1 MKHTLQIRV
10 SKKPVNSGAV
20 SVRNVSVRERFMRF
34 LLGDKVRL
42 TVIVPGSTVDVYRPL
57 VYICSPYAGDVER
70 NVNMARLYSCFAV
83 RNTCIPITPHL
94 LYPQFMDDG
103 SPAERELALFMGMVL
118 LTKCEQVWVF
128 GSVISSGM
136 RAEIAKAEKKNI
148 PVRYFTE
155 ELEEMPCAN

>member
-1 MKHTLQIRV
+1 MSIDKF
-10 SKKPVNSGAV
+10 NSEGYYDPTSYEAMT
-20 SVRNVSVRERFMRF
+20 NVAKA
-34 LLGDKVRL
+34 DKQ
-42 TVIVPGSTVDVYRPL
+42 SAFRPL
-57 VYICSPYAGDVER
+57 VYICSPFSGDTER
-70 NVNMARLYSCFAV
+70 NSEQARKYSRFAYEQ
-83 RNTCIPITPHL
+83 NTIPVTPHL

-118 LTKCEQVWVF
+118 LTKCEQMWVF